1 MRGGIKR
8 YWGYLQEAVEGAYH
22 AKHLEKGETQKD
34 SRGWGAVWWPKEKK
48 VPDLTHLAPPI
59 LVRKRPT

>member
-1 MRGGIKR
+1 MKGCIKR

-22 AKHLEKGETQKD
+22 AKHLEKGDTK
-34 SRGWGAVWWPKEKK
+34 RLVKEKK

-59 LVRKRPT
+59 LVCKRPT